1 MADFLSKE
9 EKVHY
14 VFSRIAKH
22 YDLMNTVLSFRR
34 HKAWRKFAMSRMNV
48 KPGQSAI
55 DVAAGTGDWT
65 ISLAQAVGP
74 QGRIVGLDFC
84 QEMLDCAIPK
94 VAEAGVSKQ
103 VQLIQG
109 NAMDLPFADNTFD
122 YATIGF
128 ALRNVPDVKHVLQE
142 MTRVVKPGGMVVSLE
157 LSKPTW
163 PPFSKLYY
171 LYFEKI
177 LPAIGSLASKDHVSY
192 QWLPESLKDFP
203 DAPTLAGMFEQAGLD
218 HVKYWLLT
226 GGIAA
231 VHIGYKSKV

>member
-1 MADFLSKE
+1 MTDFVNKE

-14 VFSRIAKH
+14 VFSRIAKR
-22 YDLMNTVLSFRR
+22 YDLMNSILSFRM
-34 HKAWRKFAMSRMNV
+34 HKSWRKFTMERMNV
-48 KPGQSAI
+48 QPGESAI

-65 ISLAQAVGP
+65 IALAKVVGS
-74 QGRIVGLDFC
+74 QGRVVGIDFC

-94 VAEAGVSKQ
+94 IAEAGVSKQ
-103 VQLIQG
+103 VQLMQG
-109 NAMDLPFADNTFD
+109 NAMDLPFSDHTFD

-128 ALRNVPDVKHVLQE
+128 ALRNVPDVMHVLKE

-163 PPFSKLYY
+163 PLFSKLYY

-177 LPAIGSLASKDHVSY
+177 LPTVGSLAAKDHVSY
-192 QWLPESLKDFP
+192 QWLPESLREFP
-203 DAPTLAGMFEQAGLD
+203 DASQLAAMFEQAGLGK
-218 HVKYWLLT
+218 VKYWLLT

-231 VHIGYKSKV
+231 VHIGYKPKS

>member
-1 MADFLSKE
+1 MVDFPSKE

-22 YDLMNTVLSFRR
+22 YDLMNSVLSFRR
-34 HKAWRKFAMSRMNV
+34 HKAWRKFAMSRMQL
-48 KPGQSAI
+48 KPGQSAL

-65 ISLAQAVGP
+65 IALAKAVGP
-74 QGRIVGLDFC
+74 EGRVVGVDFC
-84 QEMLDCAIPK
+84 REMLDCAIPK

-103 VQLIQG
+103 VQLLQG
-109 NAMDLPFADNTFD
+109 NAMDLPFADHTFD
-122 YATIGF
+122 CATIGF
-128 ALRNVPDVKHVLQE
+128 ALRNVPDVLHVLKE

-157 LSKPTW
+157 LSKPIW

-171 LYFEKI
+171 WYFEKI
-177 LPAIGSLASKDHVSY
+177 LPAIGSLAAKDRVSY

-203 DAPTLAGMFEQAGLD
+203 DARELAKIFTEAGMEKVRF
-218 HVKYWLLT
+218 WLLT

-231 VHIGYKSKV
+231 VHIGYKPKQ